1 MCTSQLHTICS
12 DPRTHREGLCEVE
25 MVQGWDL
32 VFVFFSKL
40 MREDRMAA
48 TSFGWVSSLT
58 EAFALHV

>member
-1 MCTSQLHTICS
+1 M
-12 DPRTHREGLCEVE
+12 
-25 MVQGWDL
+25 GWDL
-32 VFVFFSKL
+32 VFDFFFKL